1 MNDILLKSLQIEYES
16 TPISISELCTK
27 HKLNKEDIPY
37 LSWKKH
43 NELVVLESSP
53 LGTQTPTS
61 LPANPSDNI
70 SDDEDDMADKLRTNI
85 NKTAKALLSTMQTM
99 IVDADLTPKDAKDIA
114 SAIISIKD
122 SVLGK
127 DPSVKIDITNNTQV
141 NVLSQ
146 VVEAIKGAKR
156 DC

>member
-53 LGTQTPTS
+53 LGTQTPPS
-61 LPANPSDNI
+61 IPSDNI
-70 SDDEDDMADKLRTNI
+70 SDEEDDMADKLRTNI

-114 SAIISIKD
+114 SAITSIKD